1 MELTEKKIKLIDIDI
16 PTLLGM
22 NDSYLRLIDNKF
34 ESTIIVRGENLIL
47 RGEPDEVKILHKIFT
62 ELIYIIRRNSALT
75 FNDVSTVLEL
85 VDGRPDSLRRGNAA
99 EDGVILYGNKDVIKA
114 KTPNQH
120 QYCKMVQDNDLVFAI
135 GPAGT
140 GKTYLAVAMAVA
152 ALKRNEVTK
161 IILSRPAVE
170 AGESLGFLPGD
181 LNEKLDPYMRPLTD
195 ALFQMIPPE
204 KLKGL
209 YEKNIIEITPLA
221 YMRGRTLNNA
231 FIILDEAQNATNT
244 QMKMFLTRFGFG
256 SKAIVTGD
264 VTQIDLP
271 DKANCGLI
279 EAQHILRGVKGI
291 DFVHFDSKDVVRHEL
306 VARIINAYEKK
317 DNIKSSYKRDK
328 KDKDDK

>member
-1 MELTEKKIKLIDIDI
+1 MELTEKKIKLNDIDI

-34 ESTIIVRGENLIL
+34 ESTIIVRGDNLIL
-47 RGEPDEVKILHKIFT
+47 RGEPEEVKILHKIFT
-62 ELIYIIRRNSALT
+62 ELIYIIRRNSSLT

-99 EDGVILYGNKDVIKA
+99 EAGVILYGNKDVIKA

-120 QYCKMVQDNDLVFAI
+120 QYYKMVQENDLVFAI

-181 LNEKLDPYMRPLTD
+181 LNEKLDPYMRQLTD

-264 VTQIDLP
+264 ITQIDLP

-279 EAQHILRGVKGI
+279 EAQHILKGVKGI

-317 DNIKSSYKRDK
+317 DNLKSASNRDK